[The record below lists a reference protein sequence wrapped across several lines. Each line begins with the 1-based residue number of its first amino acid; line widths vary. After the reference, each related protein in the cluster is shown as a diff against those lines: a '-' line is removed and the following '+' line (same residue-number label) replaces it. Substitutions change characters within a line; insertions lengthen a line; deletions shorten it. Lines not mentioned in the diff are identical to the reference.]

1 MTTQTKTYSTRSNAI
16 RAARKQWGVGAKE
29 GLTFKLQ
36 DTINGTFSIE
46 EIVTKAVRPEQAL
59 STKAPKAAKVK
70 TDAEILAEHP
80 PQVAEKVAKVKAT
93 SAPKVKTPRPAA
105 TAGQKTRPLV
115 LTQPKV
121 QEFLRL
127 ITGRGMLIQDI
138 QARMGWCGHTVRGV
152 VSRLGAEG
160 VNVVSQRTP
169 NGHLYQVPVV

>member
-36 DTINGTFSIE
+36 AVDGNFSVE
-46 EIVTKAVRPEQAL
+46 EIVAKAIRPEQAL
-59 STKAPKAAKVK
+59 SAKAAKVK

-138 QARMGWCGHTVRGV
+138 QARMNWCGHTVRGV

-160 VNVVSQRTP
+160 VHVVSQRTP
-169 NGHLYQVPVV
+169 DGHLYQVPVV